1 MTITANVTIRRPRM
15 EDGANIWR
23 LVKQSGVLDVN
34 SSYCYLMMC
43 KMFPDTCAVA
53 EMDGRLVGFVIAFRP
68 PVEPDSLFIWQI
80 GVDPALRG
88 NGLGKALIQT
98 LLERPTSE
106 TIRYITATISPS
118 NLASQKLLTSLAR
131 HFSSNLQSSAAEGM
145 DERLFP
151 EGNHDA
157 EHFYRIGPLKNR
169 TITPRPIM

>member
-98 LLERPTSE
+98 LLERPTVGNDSLYYRYNL
-106 TIRYITATISPS
+106 TI
-118 NLASQKLLTSLAR
+118 
-131 HFSSNLQSSAAEGM
+131 QSGFTKVV
-145 DERLFP
+145 DQF
-151 EGNHDA
+151 
-157 EHFYRIGPLKNR
+157 GP
-169 TITPRPIM
+169 PI